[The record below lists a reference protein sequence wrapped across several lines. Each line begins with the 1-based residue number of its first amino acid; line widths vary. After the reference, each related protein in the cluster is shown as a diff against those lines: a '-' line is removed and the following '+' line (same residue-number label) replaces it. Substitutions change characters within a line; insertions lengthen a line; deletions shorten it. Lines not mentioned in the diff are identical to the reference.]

1 MAYATF
7 EDLEVWKRSCNLAV
21 FVYQA
26 LQTTRDFGLRDQMQR
41 AAFAIASNIA
51 EGSERPPKD
60 FKRFLR
66 ISSGSAAEFRTKAY
80 IAAKVGVLTNE
91 QMHQIVEETKGIGRM
106 LTGLAKSLKTSNL
119 KPQT

>member
-21 FVYQA
+21 CVYRA
-26 LQTTRDFGLRDQMQR
+26 LQTARDFGLRDQMQR
-41 AAFAIASNIA
+41 AAVVIASNMA

-60 FKRFLR
+60 SKRFLR
-66 ISSGSAAEFRTKAY
+66 IDSGSAAELRTQAY

-91 QMHQIVEETKGIGRM
+91 QMHHVVDETKGIGRM
-106 LTGLAKSLKTSNL
+106 LTGLAKSLKTEN
-119 KPQT
+119 

>member
-41 AAFAIASNIA
+41 AAVAIASNIA

-66 ISSGSAAEFRTKAY
+66 IASGSAAELRTQAY
-80 IAAKVGVLTNE
+80 IAAKVGVITNE
-91 QMHQIVEETKGIGRM
+91 QMHHIVDETKGIGRM
-106 LTGLAKSLKTSNL
+106 LTGLAKSLKTEN
-119 KPQT
+119 

>member
-26 LQTTRDFGLRDQMQR
+26 LQTIRDFGLRDQMQR
-41 AAFAIASNIA
+41 AAVAIASNIA

-60 FKRFLR
+60 FKRYLR
-66 ISSGSAAEFRTKAY
+66 IASGSAAELRTQAY
-80 IAAKVGVLTNE
+80 VAAKVGVLTNE
-91 QMHQIVEETKGIGRM
+91 QMHHLVDETKGIDRM
-106 LTGLAKSLKTSNL
+106 LTGLAKSLKIEN
-119 KPQT
+119 